1 MKWIKDRNKFLN
13 EAKLRDVIFARQ
25 AKEVSRIWG
34 EKFLDYEE
42 VTATDRIKQGKWKL
56 SDEDKNRVLG
66 KFFDC
71 NMTAVNDTF
80 TVLPDKFAEV
90 LAQSVDLDLIG
101 RSRNEKFKIIA
112 TDINI
117 KNPSIDQIAIIFD
130 SIFRKIAVSETM
142 ATEIIQK
149 GEDGRPLKDEGGNMI
164 KVTKAKGE
172 LVFSNNLVNI
182 NTFVDDFNRCFPEDK
197 VNVNFQ
203 NNDVMRLRSA
213 ASIDENHEFEVD
225 FKIFDKDMYLS
236 INHNPKDILN
246 MSISKFYASCQ
257 HLYSGGYREQVLGNV
272 FDPNSIPAFL
282 TFETPIFWNK
292 EKISDQLPLSRMM
305 IRNIETFDA
314 QEESKIFFDRAYPD
328 RMKEIFGEM
337 VEKYSDMK
345 QTADEN
351 SRLTY
356 IFTPDIDSEDKV
368 RDPYMDRIGIKR
380 KPYIGKN
387 TKTLYL
393 NRMHDWS
400 NVKIAPDAKIK
411 ELIIETTDIPEDLM
425 KVPLNPDWVKFKYL
439 TINTLSNFDKIKTD
453 SIAFDKCKLDTSV
466 LDEMNKVNS
475 NIKKLQIISC
485 DLTGELGFSQFQNLE
500 ELHIIYT
507 LDTIEEIKDLTENL
521 GIKKLVLSGDLIR
534 DKEAKAQINQ
544 VRNRG
549 IKVEIVGPVI

>member
-1 MKWIKDRNKFLN
+1 MKWIKDRQKFLN
-13 EAKLRDVIFARQ
+13 EAKLRDVIFQRQ

-42 VTATDRIKQGKWKL
+42 VTATDKIKQGKWKL

-71 NMTAVNDTF
+71 DMTVVNDVF
-80 TVLPDKFAEV
+80 NSLSDKFADV
-90 LAQSVDLDLIG
+90 LNKSINLDLIK
-101 RSRNEKFKIIA
+101 NEKFKIIA
-112 TDINI
+112 TDLNI

-142 ATEIIQK
+142 ATEVIQK
-149 GEDGRPLKDEGGNMI
+149 DENGRPLKDEGGNMI
-164 KVTKAKGE
+164 KVTKEKGE

-182 NTFVDDFNRCFPEDK
+182 NAFVDDFNRCFPDDK
-197 VNVNFQ
+197 VSANF
-203 NNDVMRLRSA
+203 NSGHIGNLRSM
-213 ASIDENHEFEVD
+213 ASIDENRDFEVD

-282 TFETPIFWNK
+282 SFETPIYWNK

-314 QEESKIFFDRAYPD
+314 QSEAKIFFDRAYPD

-337 VEKYSDMK
+337 VEKYSEMK

-351 SRLTY
+351 FRITY
-356 IFTPDIDSEDKV
+356 IFTPDIDAEDKV
-368 RDPYMDRIGIKR
+368 RDPYMDRVSLQR

-400 NVKIAPDAKIK
+400 NVKIAPDARIK

-466 LDEMNKVNS
+466 LDEMNKVNP
-475 NIKKLQIISC
+475 NIKKLQIVSC
-485 DLTGELGFSQFQNLE
+485 DLTGELGFSQFEKLE
-500 ELHIIYT
+500 ELHIVYT
-507 LDTIEEIKDLTENL
+507 LDTIEELKDLTENL

-544 VRNRG
+544 VRQRG

>member
-1 MKWIKDRNKFLN
+1 MKWIKDRQKFLN
-13 EAKLRDVIFARQ
+13 EAKLRDVIFSRQ

-42 VTATDRIKQGKWKL
+42 VTPTDKIKQGKWKL
-56 SDEDKNRVLG
+56 SDEDKNKVLG

-71 NMTAVNDTF
+71 DMTDVNNVF
-80 TVLPDKFAEV
+80 NSLSDKFAEV
-90 LAQSVDLDLIG
+90 LAQSIDLDLIG

-112 TDINI
+112 TDLNI

-130 SIFRKIAVSETM
+130 SVFRKIAVSETM

-149 GEDGRPLKDEGGNMI
+149 GEDGRPLKDEAGNMI
-164 KVTKAKGE
+164 KVAKAKGE

-182 NTFVDDFNRCFPEDK
+182 NTFVDDFNRCFPEEK
-197 VNVNFQ
+197 VNADF
-203 NNDVMRLRSA
+203 NNRNIGNLRNM
-213 ASIDENHEFEVD
+213 ASIDENRDFEVD
-225 FKIFDKDMYLS
+225 FKIFDKDMYLA

-282 TFETPIFWNK
+282 TFETPIYWNK
-292 EKISDQLPLSRMM
+292 EKISEQLPLSRMM

-314 QEESKIFFDRAYPD
+314 QGESKIFFDRAYPD
-328 RMKEIFGEM
+328 RMKEVFGEM
-337 VEKYSDMK
+337 VEKYTEMK
-345 QTADEN
+345 QTADER
-351 SRLTY
+351 SRITY
-356 IFTPDIDSEDKV
+356 IFTPDIDAEDRV
-368 RDPYMDRIGIKR
+368 RDPYMDRLGLQR

-411 ELIIETTDIPEDLM
+411 ELIIETTDIPEDLT

-439 TINTLSNFDKIKTD
+439 SINTLSNFDKIKTD

-466 LDEMNKVNS
+466 LEEMNKTNP
-475 NIKKLQIISC
+475 NIKKLQIVSC
-485 DLTGELGFSQFQNLE
+485 DLTGELGFSQFKNLE
-500 ELHIIYT
+500 ELHIVYT

-521 GIKKLVLSGDLIR
+521 GIKKLVLSGDLLR

-544 VRNRG
+544 VRSRG

>member
-1 MKWIKDRNKFLN
+1 MKYIKDRNKFIS
-13 EAKLRDVIFARQ
+13 EAKLRDVIFQRQ

-42 VTATDRIKQGKWKL
+42 VTATDKITQGKWKL
-56 SDEDKNRVLG
+56 SEEDKNKVLG
-66 KFFDC
+66 RFFDADMQVVSSIFS
-71 NMTAVNDTF
+71 N
-80 TVLPDKFAEV
+80 LPDKFADV
-90 LAQSVDLDLIG
+90 LADSINIELI
-101 RSRNEKFKIIA
+101 RDEKFKVIA
-112 TDINI
+112 KDLNI
-117 KNPSIDQIAIIFD
+117 KNPSIDQIVIIFD
-130 SIFRKIAVSETM
+130 AIFRKISVSETM
-142 ATEIIQK
+142 ATEVIQK
-149 GEDGRPLKDEGGNMI
+149 DENGRPVKDEAGNMI
-164 KVTKAKGE
+164 KTTKEKGA
-172 LVFSNNLVNI
+172 LVFTNNLTNI
-182 NTFVDDFNRCFPEDK
+182 NSFVDDFNRCFPEDK
-197 VNVNFQ
+197 VGVNFEERNIQ
-203 NNDVMRLRSA
+203 RLRSA
-213 ASIDENHEFEVD
+213 ASIDENRDFEVD

-282 TFETPIFWNK
+282 TFETPIYWNK

-337 VEKYSDMK
+337 MEKYSEMK

-351 SRLTY
+351 SRITY
-356 IFTPDIDSEDKV
+356 IFTPDVDTEDRV
-368 RDPYMDRIGIKR
+368 RDPYMDRVSLQR

-411 ELIIETTDIPEDLM
+411 ELIIETTDIPEDLT

-439 TINTLSNFDKIKTD
+439 TINTLSNFDKIKTN

-466 LDEMNKVNS
+466 LDEMNTVNA
-475 NIKKLQIISC
+475 NIKKLQIVSC
-485 DLTGELGFSQFQNLE
+485 DLTGELGFSQFKNLE
-500 ELHIIYT
+500 ELHIVYT
-507 LDTIEEIKDLTENL
+507 LDTIEELRDLTENL

-534 DKEAKAQINQ
+534 DKESKAQVNQ
-544 VRNRG
+544 LKQRG

>member
-1 MKWIKDRNKFLN
+1 MKWIKDRQKFLN
-13 EAKLRDVIFARQ
+13 EAKLRDVIFQRQ

-42 VTATDRIKQGKWKL
+42 VTATDKIKQGKWKL

-71 NMTAVNDTF
+71 DMLAVTNVF
-80 TVLPDKFAEV
+80 NSINDKFAQV
-90 LAQSVDLDLIG
+90 LAQSINLDLIKD
-101 RSRNEKFKIIA
+101 EKFKIIA
-112 TDINI
+112 TDLNI
-117 KNPSIDQIAIIFD
+117 KNPSIDQIAILFD

-149 GEDGRPLKDEGGNMI
+149 GEDGRPVKDEAGNMI
-164 KVTKAKGE
+164 KVAKAKGE

-182 NTFVDDFNRCFPEDK
+182 NTFLDDFNRCFPEDK
-197 VNVNFQ
+197 VSVNFEERNIQ
-203 NNDVMRLRSA
+203 RLRSA
-213 ASIDENHEFEVD
+213 ASIDENRDFEVD

-282 TFETPIFWNK
+282 SFETPIYWNK

-337 VEKYSDMK
+337 MEKYSEMK

-351 SRLTY
+351 SRITY
-356 IFTPDIDSEDKV
+356 IFTPDIDAEDKV
-368 RDPYMDRIGIKR
+368 RDPYMDRVNLKR

-466 LDEMNKVNS
+466 LDEMNKVNP
-475 NIKKLQIISC
+475 NIKKLQIVSC
-485 DLTGELGFSQFQNLE
+485 DLTGELGFSQFEKLE
-500 ELHIIYT
+500 ELHIVYT
-507 LDTIEEIKDLTENL
+507 LDTIEELKDLTENL

-544 VRNRG
+544 VRQRG

>member
-1 MKWIKDRNKFLN
+1 MKYIKDREKFLN

-42 VTATDRIKQGKWKL
+42 VTPTDKIKQGKWKL
-56 SDEDKNRVLG
+56 SDEDKTRVLG

-71 NMTAVNDTF
+71 DMTAVTAVFDSIN
-80 TVLPDKFAEV
+80 DKFAQV
-90 LAQSVDLDLIG
+90 LSQSINLDLI
-101 RSRNEKFKIIA
+101 RDEKFKIIA
-112 TDINI
+112 TDLNI
-117 KNPSIDQIAIIFD
+117 KNPSIDQIAILFD
-130 SIFRKIAVSETM
+130 AIFRKIAVSETM

-164 KVTKAKGE
+164 KVAKAKGE
-172 LVFSNNLVNI
+172 LIFSNNLVNI
-182 NTFVDDFNRCFPEDK
+182 KTFVDDFNRCFPEDK
-197 VNVNFQ
+197 ISANFEERNIQ
-203 NNDVMRLRSA
+203 RVRSA
-213 ASIDENHEFEVD
+213 ASIDENRDFEVD

-257 HLYSGGYREQVLGNV
+257 HLYSGGYREQILGNV

-282 TFETPIFWNK
+282 TFETPIYWNK
-292 EKISDQLPLSRMM
+292 EKISDQLPLSRMV

-337 VEKYSDMK
+337 MEKYSEIK

-351 SRLTY
+351 SRITY
-356 IFTPDIDSEDKV
+356 IFTPDVDSEDRV
-368 RDPYMDRIGIKR
+368 RDPYMDRVSLQR

-411 ELIIETTDIPEDLM
+411 ELIIETTDIPEDLT
-425 KVPLNPDWVKFKYL
+425 KVPLSPDWVKFKYL

-466 LDEMNKVNS
+466 LDEMNTVNA
-475 NIKKLQIISC
+475 NIKKLQIVSC
-485 DLTGELGFSQFQNLE
+485 DLTGELGFSQFKKLE
-500 ELHIIYT
+500 ELHIVYT
-507 LDTIEEIKDLTENL
+507 LDTIEELKDLTENL
-521 GIKKLVLSGDLIR
+521 GIKKLVLSGDLIK
-534 DKEAKAQINQ
+534 DKESKAQVNQ
-544 VRNRG
+544 LKQRG

>member
-1 MKWIKDRNKFLN
+1 MKYIKDREKFLN

-42 VTATDRIKQGKWKL
+42 VTPTDKIKQGKWKL
-56 SDEDKNRVLG
+56 SDDDKTRVLG

-71 NMTAVNDTF
+71 DMTAVTAVFDSIN
-80 TVLPDKFAEV
+80 DKFAQV
-90 LAQSVDLDLIG
+90 LSQSINLDLI
-101 RSRNEKFKIIA
+101 RDEKFKIIA
-112 TDINI
+112 TDLNI
-117 KNPSIDQIAIIFD
+117 KNPSIDQIAILFD
-130 SIFRKIAVSETM
+130 AIFRKIAVSETM

-164 KVTKAKGE
+164 KVAKAKGE
-172 LVFSNNLVNI
+172 LIFSNNLVNI
-182 NTFVDDFNRCFPEDK
+182 KTFVDDFNRCFPEDK
-197 VNVNFQ
+197 ISANFEERNIQ
-203 NNDVMRLRSA
+203 RVRSA
-213 ASIDENHEFEVD
+213 ASIDENRDFEVD

-257 HLYSGGYREQVLGNV
+257 HLYSGGYREQILGNV

-282 TFETPIFWNK
+282 TFETPIYWNK
-292 EKISDQLPLSRMM
+292 EKISDQLPLSRMV

-337 VEKYSDMK
+337 MEKYSEIK

-351 SRLTY
+351 SRITY
-356 IFTPDIDSEDKV
+356 IFTPDVDSEDRV
-368 RDPYMDRIGIKR
+368 RDPYMDRVSLQR

-411 ELIIETTDIPEDLM
+411 ELIIETTDIPEDLT
-425 KVPLNPDWVKFKYL
+425 KVPLSPDWVKFKYL

-466 LDEMNKVNS
+466 LDEMNTVNA
-475 NIKKLQIISC
+475 NIKKLQIVSC
-485 DLTGELGFSQFQNLE
+485 DLTGELGFSQFKKLE
-500 ELHIIYT
+500 ELHIVYT
-507 LDTIEEIKDLTENL
+507 LDTIEELKDLTENL
-521 GIKKLVLSGDLIR
+521 GIKKLVLSGDLIK
-534 DKEAKAQINQ
+534 DKESKAQVNQ
-544 VRNRG
+544 LKQRG

>member
-1 MKWIKDRNKFLN
+1 MKYIKDREKFLN

-42 VTATDRIKQGKWKL
+42 VTPTDKIKQGKWKL
-56 SDEDKNRVLG
+56 SDEDKTRVLG

-71 NMTAVNDTF
+71 DMTAVTAVFDSIN
-80 TVLPDKFAEV
+80 DKFAQV
-90 LAQSVDLDLIG
+90 LSQSINLDLI
-101 RSRNEKFKIIA
+101 RDEKFKIIA
-112 TDINI
+112 TDLNI
-117 KNPSIDQIAIIFD
+117 KNPSIDQIAILFD
-130 SIFRKIAVSETM
+130 AIFRKIAVSETM

-164 KVTKAKGE
+164 KVAKVKGE

-197 VNVNFQ
+197 ISANFEERNIQ
-203 NNDVMRLRSA
+203 RVRSA
-213 ASIDENHEFEVD
+213 ASIDENRDFEVD

-282 TFETPIFWNK
+282 TFETPIYWNK

-337 VEKYSDMK
+337 MEKYSEIK

-351 SRLTY
+351 SRITY
-356 IFTPDIDSEDKV
+356 IFTPDVDSEDRV
-368 RDPYMDRIGIKR
+368 RDPYMDRVSLQR

-411 ELIIETTDIPEDLM
+411 ELIIETTDIPEDLT

-466 LDEMNKVNS
+466 LDEMNTVNA
-475 NIKKLQIISC
+475 NIKKLQIVSC
-485 DLTGELGFSQFQNLE
+485 DLTGELGFSQFKKLE
-500 ELHIIYT
+500 ELHIVYT
-507 LDTIEEIKDLTENL
+507 LDTIEELKDLTENL
-521 GIKKLVLSGDLIR
+521 KIKKLVLSGDLIR

-544 VRNRG
+544 VRQRG

>member
-1 MKWIKDRNKFLN
+1 MKYIKDREKFLN

-42 VTATDRIKQGKWKL
+42 VTPTDKIKQGKWKL
-56 SDEDKNRVLG
+56 SDEDKTRVLG

-71 NMTAVNDTF
+71 DMTAVTAVFDSIN
-80 TVLPDKFAEV
+80 DKFAQV
-90 LAQSVDLDLIG
+90 LSQSINLDLI
-101 RSRNEKFKIIA
+101 RDEKFKIIA
-112 TDINI
+112 TDLNI
-117 KNPSIDQIAIIFD
+117 KNPSIDQIAILFD
-130 SIFRKIAVSETM
+130 AIFRKIAVSETM

-164 KVTKAKGE
+164 KVAKVKGE

-197 VNVNFQ
+197 ISANFEERNIQ
-203 NNDVMRLRSA
+203 RVRSA
-213 ASIDENHEFEVD
+213 ASIDENRDFEVD

-272 FDPNSIPAFL
+272 FDHNSIPAFL
-282 TFETPIFWNK
+282 TFETPIYWNK

-337 VEKYSDMK
+337 MEKYSEIK

-351 SRLTY
+351 SRITY
-356 IFTPDIDSEDKV
+356 IFTPDVDSEDRV
-368 RDPYMDRIGIKR
+368 RDPYMDRVSLQR

-411 ELIIETTDIPEDLM
+411 ELIIETTDIPEDLT

-466 LDEMNKVNS
+466 LDEMNTVNA
-475 NIKKLQIISC
+475 NIKKLQIVSC
-485 DLTGELGFSQFQNLE
+485 DLTGELGFSQFKKLE
-500 ELHIIYT
+500 ELHIVYT
-507 LDTIEEIKDLTENL
+507 LDTIEELKDLTENL
-521 GIKKLVLSGDLIR
+521 KIKKLVLSGDLIR

-544 VRNRG
+544 VRQRG

>member
-42 VTATDRIKQGKWKL
+42 VTATDKIKQGKWKL

-71 NMTAVNDTF
+71 NMKSVTDVFDSVN
-80 TVLPDKFAEV
+80 DKFAQV
-90 LAQSVDLDLIG
+90 LAESINLDLI
-101 RSRNEKFKIIA
+101 RDEKFKIIA
-112 TDINI
+112 TDLNI
-117 KNPSIDQIAIIFD
+117 KNPSIDQIAILFD
-130 SIFRKIAVSETM
+130 SIFRKISVSETM
-142 ATEIIQK
+142 ATEVIQK
-149 GEDGRPLKDEGGNMI
+149 DENGRPLKDEAGNMI
-164 KVTKAKGE
+164 KVAKVKGE
-172 LVFSNNLVNI
+172 LMFTNNLVNI

-197 VNVNFQ
+197 VSANFQ
-203 NNDVMRLRSA
+203 EGNIQRLRSV
-213 ASIDENHEFEVD
+213 ASIDENRDFEVD

-282 TFETPIFWNK
+282 TFETPIYWNK
-292 EKISDQLPLSRMM
+292 EKISEQLPLSRMM

-328 RMKEIFGEM
+328 RMKEIFGEI
-337 VEKYSDMK
+337 VEKYSEMK

-351 SRLTY
+351 SRITY
-356 IFTPDIDSEDKV
+356 IFTPDIDTEDKV
-368 RDPYMDRIGIKR
+368 RDPYMDRVSLKR

-400 NVKIAPDAKIK
+400 NVKIDPDAKIK
-411 ELIIETTDIPEDLM
+411 ELIIETTDIPEDLT
-425 KVPLNPDWVKFKYL
+425 KIPLNPDWVKFKYL

-466 LDEMNKVNS
+466 LDEMNKANP
-475 NIKKLQIISC
+475 NIKKLQIVSC
-485 DLTGELGFSQFQNLE
+485 DLTGELGFSQFENLE
-500 ELHIIYT
+500 ELHIVYT

-521 GIKKLVLSGDLIR
+521 KIKKLVLSGDLIK

-544 VRNRG
+544 VRQRG
-549 IKVEIVGPVI
+549 IKVDIVGPVI

>member
-42 VTATDRIKQGKWKL
+42 VTATDKIKQGKWKL
-56 SDEDKNRVLG
+56 SDEDKNKALG

-71 NMTAVNDTF
+71 DMTRVNDTF
-80 TVLPDKFAEV
+80 SGLSDKFAEV
-90 LAQSVDLDLIG
+90 LGQSINLDLIKT
-101 RSRNEKFKIIA
+101 EKFKIIA
-112 TDINI
+112 TDLNI

-142 ATEIIQK
+142 STEIIQK

-164 KVTKAKGE
+164 RVAKAKGE

-197 VNVNFQ
+197 VSADFQ

-213 ASIDENHEFEVD
+213 ASIDENYDFEVD

-282 TFETPIFWNK
+282 SFETPIFWNK

-314 QEESKIFFDRAYPD
+314 QEQSKIFFDRAYPD
-328 RMKEIFGEM
+328 RMKEVFGEI
-337 VEKYSDMK
+337 VEKYSEMK
-345 QTADEN
+345 ETADSS
-351 SRLTY
+351 SRITY
-356 IFTPDIDSEDKV
+356 YFTPDIDSEDRV
-368 RDPYMDRIGIKR
+368 RDPYMDRVRLER

-393 NRMHDWS
+393 NRLHDWS
-400 NVKIAPDAKIK
+400 NVKIAPDARIK

-453 SIAFDKCKLDTSV
+453 SIAFDKCKLNTSV
-466 LDEMNKVNS
+466 LDDMNKTNTG
-475 NIKKLQIISC
+475 IKKLQIVSC
-485 DLTGELGFSQFQNLE
+485 DLTGDLNFSQFVSLE
-500 ELHIIYT
+500 ELHIVYT
-507 LDTIEEIKDLTENL
+507 LDTIEELRDLTDNL
-521 GIKKLVLSGDLIR
+521 KIKKLVLSGDLIK

-544 VRNRG
+544 VRQRG

>member
-42 VTATDRIKQGKWKL
+42 VTPTDKIKQGKWKL

-71 NMTAVNDTF
+71 DMKAVTAVFDSIN
-80 TVLPDKFAEV
+80 DKFAEV
-90 LAQSVDLDLIG
+90 LSQSINLDLI
-101 RSRNEKFKIIA
+101 RDEKFKIIA
-112 TDINI
+112 TDLNI
-117 KNPSIDQIAIIFD
+117 KNPSIDQIAILFD
-130 SIFRKIAVSETM
+130 AIFRKISISETM
-142 ATEIIQK
+142 ATEVIQK
-149 GEDGRPLKDEGGNMI
+149 DENGRPVKDEGGNMI
-164 KVTKAKGE
+164 KTTKEKGA
-172 LVFSNNLVNI
+172 LVFTNNLTNI
-182 NTFVDDFNRCFPEDK
+182 NSFVDDFNRCFPEEK
-197 VNVNFQ
+197 VGVNFEERNIQ
-203 NNDVMRLRSA
+203 RLRSA
-213 ASIDENHEFEVD
+213 ASIDENRDFEVD

-282 TFETPIFWNK
+282 TFETPIYWNK

-337 VEKYSDMK
+337 MEKYSEIK

-351 SRLTY
+351 SRITY
-356 IFTPDIDSEDKV
+356 IFTPDVDSEDRV
-368 RDPYMDRIGIKR
+368 RDPYMDRVSLQR

-411 ELIIETTDIPEDLM
+411 ELIIETTDIPEDLT

-466 LDEMNKVNS
+466 LDEMNTVNA
-475 NIKKLQIISC
+475 NIKKLQIVSC
-485 DLTGELGFSQFQNLE
+485 DLTGELGFSQFENLE
-500 ELHIIYT
+500 ELHIVYT
-507 LDTIEEIKDLTENL
+507 LDTIEELRDLTENL
-521 GIKKLVLSGDLIR
+521 KIKKLVLSGDLIR

-544 VRNRG
+544 VRQRG

>member
-1 MKWIKDRNKFLN
+1 MKWIKDRTKFLN

-42 VTATDRIKQGKWKL
+42 VTATDKIKQGKWKL
-56 SDEDKNRVLG
+56 SDEDKNKALG

-71 NMTAVNDTF
+71 DMTKVNETF
-80 TVLPDKFAEV
+80 NVLSDKFAEV
-90 LAQSVDLDLIG
+90 LNKSIDLDLIKI
-101 RSRNEKFKIIA
+101 EKFKIIA
-112 TDINI
+112 TELNI

-164 KVTKAKGE
+164 KVAKAKGE

-197 VNVNFQ
+197 VDANFQ

-225 FKIFDKDMYLS
+225 FKVFDKDMYLS

-282 TFETPIFWNK
+282 SFETPIFWDK

-328 RMKEIFGEM
+328 RMKEIFGEI
-337 VEKYSDMK
+337 VEKYTEMK

-351 SRLTY
+351 SRITY
-356 IFTPDIDSEDKV
+356 IFTPDVDTQDKV
-368 RDPYMDRIGIKR
+368 RDPYMDRLSIER

-439 TINTLSNFDKIKTD
+439 VIKTLSNFDKIKTD

-466 LDEMNKVNS
+466 LDEMNKVNP
-475 NIKKLQIISC
+475 NIKKLQILSC
-485 DLTGELGFSQFQNLE
+485 DLTGELGFSQFENLE
-500 ELHIIYT
+500 ELHIVYT
-507 LDTIEEIKDLTENL
+507 LDTIEELRDLTENL
-521 GIKKLVLSGDLIR
+521 KIKKLVLSGDLIR
-534 DKEAKAQINQ
+534 DKEAKDQINQ
-544 VRNRG
+544 VRQQG

>member
-1 MKWIKDRNKFLN
+1 MKYIKDREKFLN

-42 VTATDRIKQGKWKL
+42 VTATDKIKQGKWKL

-71 NMTAVNDTF
+71 NMKSVTDVFDSLN
-80 TVLPDKFAEV
+80 DKFAQV
-90 LAQSVDLDLIG
+90 LSQSINLDLI
-101 RSRNEKFKIIA
+101 RDEKFKIIA
-112 TDINI
+112 TDLNI
-117 KNPSIDQIAIIFD
+117 KNPSIDQIAILFD

-164 KVTKAKGE
+164 KVAKVKGE

-182 NTFVDDFNRCFPEDK
+182 NTFVDDFNRCFTEDK
-197 VNVNFQ
+197 VSANFQ
-203 NNDVMRLRSA
+203 EGNIQRLRSV
-213 ASIDENHEFEVD
+213 ASIDENRDFEVD
-225 FKIFDKDMYLS
+225 FKIFDKDMYLA

-257 HLYSGGYREQVLGNV
+257 HLYSGGYREQILGNV

-282 TFETPIFWNK
+282 TFETPIYWNK
-292 EKISDQLPLSRMM
+292 EKISEQLPLSRMM

-337 VEKYSDMK
+337 VEKYSEMK

-351 SRLTY
+351 SRITY
-356 IFTPDIDSEDKV
+356 IFTPDIDTEDKV
-368 RDPYMDRIGIKR
+368 RDPYMDRVSLKR

-411 ELIIETTDIPEDLM
+411 ELIIETTDIPEDLT
-425 KVPLNPDWVKFKYL
+425 KIPLNPDWVKFKYL
-439 TINTLSNFDKIKTD
+439 TIKTLSNFDKIKTD

-466 LDEMNKVNS
+466 LDEMNKANP
-475 NIKKLQIISC
+475 NIKKLQILSC
-485 DLTGELGFSQFQNLE
+485 DLTGELGFSQFENLE
-500 ELHIIYT
+500 ELHIVYT
-507 LDTIEEIKDLTENL
+507 LDTIEELKDLTENL
-521 GIKKLVLSGDLIR
+521 KIKKLVLSGDLVR

-544 VRNRG
+544 VRQRG

>member
-1 MKWIKDRNKFLN
+1 MKWIKDRQKFLN

-42 VTATDRIKQGKWKL
+42 VTPTDKIKQGKWKL

-71 NMTAVNDTF
+71 DMLAVTNVF
-80 TVLPDKFAEV
+80 NSINDKFAQV
-90 LAQSVDLDLIG
+90 LAQSINLDLIKD
-101 RSRNEKFKIIA
+101 EKFKIIA
-112 TDINI
+112 TDLNI
-117 KNPSIDQIAIIFD
+117 KNPSIDQIAILFD

-149 GEDGRPLKDEGGNMI
+149 GEDGRPVKDEAGNMI
-164 KVTKAKGE
+164 KVAKAKGE

-182 NTFVDDFNRCFPEDK
+182 NTFLDDFNRCFPEDK
-197 VNVNFQ
+197 VSVNFEERNIQ
-203 NNDVMRLRSA
+203 RLRSA
-213 ASIDENHEFEVD
+213 ASIDENRDFEVD

-282 TFETPIFWNK
+282 SFETPIYWNK

-337 VEKYSDMK
+337 MEKYSEMK

-351 SRLTY
+351 SRITY
-356 IFTPDIDSEDKV
+356 IFTPDIDAEDKV
-368 RDPYMDRIGIKR
+368 RDPYMDRVSLKR

-453 SIAFDKCKLDTSV
+453 SIAFDKCKLDTTV
-466 LDEMNKVNS
+466 LEEMNKVNP
-475 NIKKLQIISC
+475 NIKKLQIVSC

-500 ELHIIYT
+500 ELHIVYT

-521 GIKKLVLSGDLIR
+521 NIKKLVLSGDLVR

-544 VRNRG
+544 VRQRG

>member
-1 MKWIKDRNKFLN
+1 MKYIKDREKFLN

-42 VTATDRIKQGKWKL
+42 VTPTDKIKQGKWKL

-71 NMTAVNDTF
+71 DMKAVTAVFDSIN
-80 TVLPDKFAEV
+80 DKFAEV
-90 LAQSVDLDLIG
+90 LSQSINLDLI
-101 RSRNEKFKIIA
+101 RDEKFKIIA
-112 TDINI
+112 TDLNI
-117 KNPSIDQIAIIFD
+117 KNPSIDQIAILFD
-130 SIFRKIAVSETM
+130 AIFRKISISETM
-142 ATEIIQK
+142 ATEVIQK
-149 GEDGRPLKDEGGNMI
+149 DENGRPVKDEGGNMI
-164 KVTKAKGE
+164 KTTKEKGA
-172 LVFSNNLVNI
+172 LVFTNNLTNI
-182 NTFVDDFNRCFPEDK
+182 NSFVDDFNRCFPEEK
-197 VNVNFQ
+197 VGVNFEERNIQ
-203 NNDVMRLRSA
+203 RLRSA
-213 ASIDENHEFEVD
+213 ASIDENRDFEVD

-282 TFETPIFWNK
+282 TFETPIYWNK

-337 VEKYSDMK
+337 MEKYSEIK

-351 SRLTY
+351 SRITY
-356 IFTPDIDSEDKV
+356 IFTPDVDSEDRV
-368 RDPYMDRIGIKR
+368 RDPYMDRVSLQR

-411 ELIIETTDIPEDLM
+411 ELIIETTDIPEDLT
-425 KVPLNPDWVKFKYL
+425 KVPLSPDWVKFKYL

-466 LDEMNKVNS
+466 LDEMNTVNA
-475 NIKKLQIISC
+475 NIKKLQIVSC
-485 DLTGELGFSQFQNLE
+485 DLTGELGFSQFKNLE
-500 ELHIIYT
+500 ELHIVYT
-507 LDTIEEIKDLTENL
+507 LDTIEELKDLTENL
-521 GIKKLVLSGDLIR
+521 GIKKLVLSGDLIK
-534 DKEAKAQINQ
+534 DKESKAQVNQ
-544 VRNRG
+544 LKQRG

>member
-1 MKWIKDRNKFLN
+1 MKWIKDRQKFLN
-13 EAKLRDVIFARQ
+13 EAKLRDVIFQRQ

-42 VTATDRIKQGKWKL
+42 VTATDKIKQGKWKL

-71 NMTAVNDTF
+71 DMTVVNDVF
-80 TVLPDKFAEV
+80 NSLSDKFADV
-90 LAQSVDLDLIG
+90 LNKSINLDLIK
-101 RSRNEKFKIIA
+101 NEKFKIIA
-112 TDINI
+112 TDLNI

-142 ATEIIQK
+142 ATEVIQK
-149 GEDGRPLKDEGGNMI
+149 DENGRPLKDEGGNMI
-164 KVTKAKGE
+164 KVTKEKGE

-182 NTFVDDFNRCFPEDK
+182 NAFVDDFNRCFPDDK
-197 VNVNFQ
+197 VSANF
-203 NNDVMRLRSA
+203 NSGHIGNLRSM
-213 ASIDENHEFEVD
+213 ASIDENRDFEVD

-282 TFETPIFWNK
+282 SFETPIYWNK

-328 RMKEIFGEM
+328 RMKQIFGEV
-337 VEKYSDMK
+337 VEKYSEMK

-351 SRLTY
+351 SRITY
-356 IFTPDIDSEDKV
+356 IFTPDIDAEDKV
-368 RDPYMDRIGIKR
+368 RDPYMDRVSLKR

-466 LDEMNKVNS
+466 LDEMNKVNP
-475 NIKKLQIISC
+475 NIKKLQIVSC
-485 DLTGELGFSQFQNLE
+485 DLTGELGFSQFEKLE
-500 ELHIIYT
+500 ELHIVYT
-507 LDTIEEIKDLTENL
+507 LDTIEELKDLTENL

-544 VRNRG
+544 VRQRG

>member
-1 MKWIKDRNKFLN
+1 MKWIKDRQKFLN
-13 EAKLRDVIFARQ
+13 EAKLRDVIFQRQ

-42 VTATDRIKQGKWKL
+42 VTATDKIKQGKWKL

-71 NMTAVNDTF
+71 NMTAVTDVFSNI
-80 TVLPDKFAEV
+80 PDKFAEV
-90 LAQSVDLDLIG
+90 LSQSINLDLI
-101 RSRNEKFKIIA
+101 RDEKFKIIA
-112 TDINI
+112 TDLNI
-117 KNPSIDQIAIIFD
+117 KNPSIDQIAILFD

-142 ATEIIQK
+142 ATEVIQK
-149 GEDGRPLKDEGGNMI
+149 DENGRPVKDEGGNMI
-164 KVTKAKGE
+164 KVAKAKGE

-182 NTFVDDFNRCFPEDK
+182 NAFVDDFNRCFPDDK
-197 VNVNFQ
+197 VSANFQ
-203 NNDVMRLRSA
+203 EGNIQRLRSA
-213 ASIDENHEFEVD
+213 ASIDENRDFEVD

-282 TFETPIFWNK
+282 SFETPIYWNK

-337 VEKYSDMK
+337 MEKYSEMK

-351 SRLTY
+351 SRITY
-356 IFTPDIDSEDKV
+356 IFTPDIDAEDKV
-368 RDPYMDRIGIKR
+368 RDPYMDRVSLKR

-466 LDEMNKVNS
+466 LEEMNKVNT
-475 NIKKLQIISC
+475 NIKKLQIVSC

-500 ELHIIYT
+500 ELHIVYT
-507 LDTIEEIKDLTENL
+507 LDTIEELKDLTENL
-521 GIKKLVLSGDLIR
+521 NIKKLVLSGDLVR

-544 VRNRG
+544 IRNRG